1 MLRSI
6 NTLERISDRH
16 AYPLAPLEGMRPKEI
31 WANGATAAYN
41 TNSFISPAL
50 AVPGDPADRFGDKDR
65 TKLLEMGLNCL
76 RKELA
81 SQTRKLESG
90 QPADRAAVQGVMR
103 QWLSWPTFVSIRDKA
118 ALAKLPAEE
127 RAAFTQF
134 WAEVAALLEKAEEK
148 PK

>member
-1 MLRSI
+1 MKYRYELPGRLIEQVSSMD
-6 NTLERISDRH
+6 EF
-16 AYPLAPLEGMRPKEI
+16 
-31 WANGATAAYN
+31 ANGATAAYN

-65 TKLLEMGLNCL
+65 TKLLEMGLDCL

-103 QWLSWPTFVSIRDKA
+103 QWQTWGVFVSIGDKA

-127 RAAFTQF
+127 RAAFT
-134 WAEVAALLEKAEEK
+134 
-148 PK
+148 